1 MTGLVLDLRLLSNVA
16 VQYKWNA
23 RKLFQFESVIFFTH
37 YVYHSLLLCLGLKS
51 LQLPEQPTMS
61 VASSLMVTIINLIP
75 SSEIVRK
82 LILMRGVEL
91 VEFLLKGVAGGVDR
105 SRLDFLVNI
114 FHALLFQC
122 ITELSSWLQVSLLL
136 CMSYDAKFSNSYL

>member
-1 MTGLVLDLRLLSNVA
+1 MLM
-16 VQYKWNA
+16 
-23 RKLFQFESVIFFTH
+23 
-37 YVYHSLLLCLGLKS
+37 CLGLKS
-51 LQLPEQPTMS
+51 LQLPEQPSMS
-61 VASSLMVTIINLIP
+61 AASSLMVTIINLIP

-122 ITELSSWLQVSLLL
+122 ITELSNWLQVSLLPY
-136 CMSYDAKFSNSYL
+136 ME

>member
-1 MTGLVLDLRLLSNVA
+1 MLDYCPVLLFNIDGMADNCFNLS
-16 VQYKWNA
+16 
-23 RKLFQFESVIFFTH
+23 QFNFHTL
-37 YVYHSLLLCLGLKS
+37 YLSLLLCLGLKS
-51 LQLPEQPTMS
+51 LQLPEQPTMAA
-61 VASSLMVTIINLIP
+61 ASSLMVTIINLIP
-75 SSEIVRK
+75 SYEIIRK

-122 ITELSSWLQVSLLL
+122 ITELSNWLQVSLY
-136 CMSYDAKFSNSYL
+136 ME